1 MSKQNLYFR
10 QFFHQVFKMTTLQSL
25 SGASRIP
32 GPHDKVYKDECFF
45 SFDSPVRYSQYY
57 PFFGRKW
64 FHNFQGICSSQ
75 VITIAKTEKAQLWKK
90 SKEKNLSFSIMLSSF
105 PSFLNLVTQKFSSFY
120 LLNSAN
126 ISSNFWVPLQ
136 QDRIAESY

>member
-1 MSKQNLYFR
+1 MTKRIIPEKFDICVMAYLQA
-10 QFFHQVFKMTTLQSL
+10 VTTLCFPML
-25 SGASRIP
+25 SWDFQTYISCKNV
-32 GPHDKVYKDECFF
+32 DKLFKIEISIFLTEIWHLF
-45 SFDSPVRYSQYY
+45 
-57 PFFGRKW
+57 W
-64 FHNFQGICSSQ
+64 NFQGKCISQ